1 MSELQH
7 LDIASTKAEE
17 AGCGCGC
24 GTHSDTA
31 TSQGAATTTEPAPA
45 TGFTTSFQVVGM
57 TCGHCVNAVTGE
69 LTDSV
74 AGVNAVNIDLPTG
87 QVVLTS
93 DGPVTEA
100 AIAAA
105 VTEAGYQLA
114 PGSLH

>member
-1 MSELQH
+1 MSEIQH

-31 TSQGAATTTEPAPA
+31 ASGGVATTAEPTSG
-45 TGFTTSFQVVGM
+45 TGFTTTFQVVGM

-74 AGVNAVNIDLPTG
+74 AGVSAVNIDLPTG

-100 AIAAA
+100 AVSAA

>member
-1 MSELQH
+1 MTDIHH
-7 LDIASTKAEE
+7 LDLASTQAEE

-24 GTHSDTA
+24 GTHNDTA
-31 TSQGAATTTEPAPA
+31 SESMSTAEPTSG
-45 TGFTTSFQVVGM
+45 TGFTTTFQVVGM
-57 TCGHCVNAVTGE
+57 TCSHCVNAVTGE

-74 AGVNAVNIDLPTG
+74 AGVREVNIDLPTG

-100 AIAAA
+100 AVAAA